1 LKSICLPLYGCG
13 LAGFYNS
20 CPGSCAGIR
29 ATGLLEQL
37 YCNLVYISCGGNETM
52 AISTIRS
59 RLIRSFSIAILIP
72 SLVST
77 VVGVRVIQQQI
88 YAQAQ
93 AQVNSDLEAA
103 SEIWR
108 NHLERLETA
117 IRIHATRMVIYG
129 ALARNDPVG
138 LESEMNR
145 VRAAEGLDV
154 LTLLDTSGNVFYRTR
169 NAALVGDSQARDELV
184 SRAIRKRA
192 PISGTVIVSA
202 DELGKES
209 SELARQ
215 ADMEITPT
223 PRAGPPGKERETD
236 GMMFKAAAP
245 VSTADGRFVGIL
257 VGGQLINRNYEVVDK
272 IRSIVFKGEEY
283 EGREVGTVTIF
294 QDDVRVS
301 TNVKNEDGTRAI
313 TTRASAEVAED
324 VLHYNRTWRG
334 RAFVVNDWYI
344 AAYKPILD
352 ITEKTIGML
361 YVGTLERPYRDS
373 LWRTLLIFLGITLLG
388 MILVSL
394 IAIRVAER
402 MSRPIHSMAAA
413 ARRVAEGDYSHK
425 VEVLSRDETG
435 YLAECFNKMTL
446 ELARATQEL
455 RQWAESL
462 ETKVEERTAQV
473 RAMQSQLIQS
483 EKLAAIGKLAAGV
496 AHEINNPLTGI
507 LTNSSLMLQD
517 LGPDDSRRDDLQ
529 IIVDETLRCRK
540 IVKGLLDFAR
550 QTAPL
555 KQAVNLNQVLEDV
568 LNLVKNQAGFRNIS
582 FATQLQEDLPTV
594 MADRDQMRQV
604 VLNIVLNAAEAVPG
618 GGEIRV
624 VSHLDRADH
633 ICLSISDTGPGIPE
647 AIKSRLFE
655 PFFTTK
661 TTGTGLGLAIAYGII
676 ERHRGTIDIQSS
688 PGQGTTIR
696 LRLPRDNKEGNDQA
710 R

>member
-1 LKSICLPLYGCG
+1 
-13 LAGFYNS
+13 
-20 CPGSCAGIR
+20 
-29 ATGLLEQL
+29 
-37 YCNLVYISCGGNETM
+37 M
-52 AISTIRS
+52 AVSTIRS

-72 SLVST
+72 SLVAT
-77 VVGVRVIQQQI
+77 IVGVRVIQQQV

-129 ALARNDPVG
+129 ALARNDPAG
-138 LESEMNR
+138 LETEMNR

-169 NAALVGDSQARDELV
+169 NPSLVGDSQARDELV

-202 DELGKES
+202 DELAKES

-272 IRSIVFKGEEY
+272 IRSVVFKEEEY
-283 EGREVGTVTIF
+283 EGRELGTVTVF
-294 QDDVRVS
+294 QDDVRIS
-301 TNVKNEDGTRAI
+301 TNVKNEDDTRAI
-313 TTRASAEVAED
+313 TTRASAEVAEE
-324 VLHYNRTWRG
+324 VLHYNQTWRG

-473 RAMQSQLIQS
+473 KAMQSQLIQS

-517 LGPDDSRRDDLQ
+517 LGPDDPRREDLQ

-555 KQAVNLNQVLEDV
+555 KQAVNLNQVVEDV
-568 LNLVKNQAGFRNIS
+568 LNLVKNQAAFRNIT
-582 FATQLQEDLPTV
+582 FATGLQADLPTV

-624 VSHLDRADH
+624 ISRLDRADH

-661 TTGTGLGLAIAYGII
+661 TTGTGLGLAIAYGIMD
-676 ERHRGTIDIQSS
+676 RHRGTIDVQST
-688 PGQGTTIR
+688 PGQGTTIS
-696 LRLPRDNKEGNDQA
+696 LRLPRDHKEGNDQA

>member
-1 LKSICLPLYGCG
+1 
-13 LAGFYNS
+13 
-20 CPGSCAGIR
+20 
-29 ATGLLEQL
+29 
-37 YCNLVYISCGGNETM
+37 
-52 AISTIRS
+52 
-59 RLIRSFSIAILIP
+59 
-72 SLVST
+72 
-77 VVGVRVIQQQI
+77 
-88 YAQAQ
+88 
-93 AQVNSDLEAA
+93 
-103 SEIWR
+103 
-108 NHLERLETA
+108 
-117 IRIHATRMVIYG
+117 
-129 ALARNDPVG
+129 
-138 LESEMNR
+138 
-145 VRAAEGLDV
+145 
-154 LTLLDTSGNVFYRTR
+154 
-169 NAALVGDSQARDELV
+169 
-184 SRAIRKRA
+184 
-192 PISGTVIVSA
+192 
-202 DELGKES
+202 
-209 SELARQ
+209 
-215 ADMEITPT
+215 
-223 PRAGPPGKERETD
+223 
-236 GMMFKAAAP
+236 
-245 VSTADGRFVGIL
+245 
-257 VGGQLINRNYEVVDK
+257 
-272 IRSIVFKGEEY
+272 
-283 EGREVGTVTIF
+283 
-294 QDDVRVS
+294 
-301 TNVKNEDGTRAI
+301 
-313 TTRASAEVAED
+313 
-324 VLHYNRTWRG
+324 
-334 RAFVVNDWYI
+334 
-344 AAYKPILD
+344 
-352 ITEKTIGML
+352 ML